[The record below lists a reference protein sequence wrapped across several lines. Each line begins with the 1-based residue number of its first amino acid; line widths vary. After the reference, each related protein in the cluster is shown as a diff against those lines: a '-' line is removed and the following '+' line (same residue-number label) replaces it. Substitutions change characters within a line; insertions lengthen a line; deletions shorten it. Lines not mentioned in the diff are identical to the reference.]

1 MENKIERAKEWGHWF
16 LNQDGTCKSHIPV
29 INPRG
34 EYDKSCETALHSLE
48 SSILGT
54 ELHKSVIDILSLVDH
69 AFILSVERCKK
80 FYVPVQLRGKLT
92 CVVGREIDSCV
103 FGKRELAYVDYSERA
118 GFSHAYAHLYAK
130 RHGLKTIAVLE
141 EDFFVSRDIHPSH
154 LSHMQNLL
162 QTELWTFVRIGR
174 RPYFLEGLLHPDKCP
189 LQCECKLVAEF
200 GLDLC
205 HMQYSSCDMRSTEF
219 YIASQRVFSRFAEL
233 VHDAGKYPWQPADG
247 RDSPAIR
254 TRYPI
259 IDVDVVPSFE
269 NQWYILPQLSFQVNL
284 RDIDQTVNRQLEKSS
299 VIFHQEHTD
308 SRFQQSCVS

>member
-1 MENKIERAKEWGHWF
+1 MSN
-16 LNQDGTCKSHIPV
+16 
-29 INPRG
+29 
-34 EYDKSCETALHSLE
+34 
-48 SSILGT
+48 
-54 ELHKSVIDILSLVDH
+54 
-69 AFILSVERCKK
+69 
-80 FYVPVQLRGKLT
+80 
-92 CVVGREIDSCV
+92 
-103 FGKRELAYVDYSERA
+103 
-118 GFSHAYAHLYAK
+118 
-130 RHGLKTIAVLE
+130 
-141 EDFFVSRDIHPSH
+141 
-154 LSHMQNLL
+154 MQNLL

-205 HMQYSSCDMRSTEF
+205 HMHYSSCDMRSTEF

-284 RDIDQTVNRQLEKSS
+284 RDLDQTFNKQLEKSS
-299 VIFHQEHTD
+299 VIFHQEHMD